1 MKWSYHIATI
11 AGTEVRIHAT
21 FALLLAYVA
30 WVTSSAGGDFTTI
43 IHSLIM
49 VCAMFL
55 CVLLHEFGHVTAA
68 RWYGIKTPD
77 ITLLPI
83 GGVAR
88 LERMPRKPTE
98 ELVVA
103 LCGPLVNVL
112 IAAGLALVFGYPDK
126 SEDWGSDLMTLRVG
140 AGLLIEWNLIMVVFN
155 MVPAFPMDGGRVLR
169 ALLAMLS
176 GDYVKATRW
185 AATLGQAIAV
195 LVVVITILGDWIG
208 KNPMLLLIA
217 FFVFIAAGREA
228 QMVAQEDQV
237 RGLTVADG
245 MLTHF
250 NTLREES
257 TLRHAVDLLRGGSQ
271 HDFPVLNDEGKVTGM
286 LYRMELIS
294 ALADFGPAHRVVEAM
309 TQIPGPLDP
318 GLHLNEALQ
327 ALQQSALSALPVV
340 EPVNGQLIGLLTPD
354 NAEEVVLIRS
364 ALRRRQIG

>member
-30 WVTSSAGGDFTTI
+30 WVTSSAGGDASAI
-43 IHSLIM
+43 LQSLLL
-49 VCAMFL
+49 VCTMFL

-112 IAAGLALVFGYPDK
+112 IAAGLALVFGLPTSMEQLVDELSQLK
-126 SEDWGSDLMTLRVG
+126 QGAWTLM
-140 AGLLIEWNLIMVVFN
+140 AWNVMMVVFN

-169 ALLAMLS
+169 ALLAMFT

-195 LVVVITILGDWIG
+195 LVVISGVFGGWLSSS
-208 KNPMLLLIA
+208 PMLLLIA